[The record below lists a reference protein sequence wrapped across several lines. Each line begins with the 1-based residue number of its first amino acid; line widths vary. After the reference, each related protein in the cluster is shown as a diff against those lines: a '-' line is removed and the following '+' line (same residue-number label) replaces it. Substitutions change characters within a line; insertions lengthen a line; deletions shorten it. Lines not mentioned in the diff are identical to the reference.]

1 MTSKIHPSAE
11 VQSPHVGE
19 GTVVW
24 QNTVVLAG
32 ATVGSECNLNCFCF
46 VENDVHQT
54 VTVVWR
60 FVDGMT
66 VVESTGPT
74 PHSPT
79 TGTLDPKHPIRVR
92 QNRAEKGV
100 FCGGE
105 CHRDWAL
112 HCGRE
117 CVGRGGAVVTK
128 MFQTTWWSQAIPPE
142 FFDGD
147 EVRATW
153 TTSEFAVGT
162 SNGLDAL
169 TLALR
174 ALNVGPGDEVVMP
187 ANTFI
192 ATALAV
198 SQLDAQPVLVDVCP
212 DTALMDPAK
221 LQDALGP
228 STKVVVPVHLYG
240 QACGMTSISE
250 LAWDCGASIVE
261 DNAQAQ
267 GASWD
272 GKFTGSWGDVS
283 ATSFYPGKNL
293 GALGDA
299 GAVTTSQRH
308 LAQKARELG
317 NYGSLEKYNHSS
329 KGANMRLDSA
339 SGLPPG
345 EAAPFA
351 SLERNEAAA
360 PLSRNAHR
368 RGGNPPFGRTS
379 HTCLPFIRCTTTKR
393 RTGGSDAC
401 GVSTWSITPSACTST
416 KTRN

>member
-1 MTSKIHPSAE
+1 MRVPFLNLERLHADLDAE
-11 VQSPHVGE
+11 LKE
-19 GTVVW
+19 AFCK
-24 QNTVVLAG
+24 VLAKQ
-32 ATVGSECNLNCFCF
+32 AFIKGSE
-46 VENDVHQT
+46 
-54 VTVVWR
+54 
-60 FVDGMT
+60 VDGF
-66 VVESTGPT
+66 E
-74 PHSPT
+74 
-79 TGTLDPKHPIRVR
+79 
-92 QNRAEKGV
+92 
-100 FCGGE
+100 
-105 CHRDWAL
+105 
-112 HCGRE
+112 RE
-117 CVGRGGAVVTK
+117 
-128 MFQTTWWSQAIPPE
+128 F
-142 FFDGD
+142 
-147 EVRATW
+147 ATW

-212 DTALMDPAK
+212 DTALMDPVK

-250 LAWDCGASIVE
+250 LARACGASIVE

-308 LAQKARELG
+308 LAQKVRELG

-329 KGANMRLDSA
+329 KGANMRLDELQA
-339 SGLPPG
+339 AFLRVKLPHLHRWNG
-345 EAAPFA
+345 M
-351 SLERNEAAA
+351 RQAAA
-360 PLSRNAHR
+360 ARYQELLADVEEI
-368 RGGNPPFGRTS
+368 T
-379 HTCLPFIRCTTTKR
+379 LPWTDPQATHVYHLYVVTTPKR
-393 RTGGSDAC
+393 DELAAWLDVC
-401 GVSTWSITPSACTST
+401 GVSTLVHYPKCVHEHKAYRELHHMAGGFPVSERLARQSLSLPMHPFLTPSEQEYVAECI
-416 KTRN
+416 KRFFGRRP

>member
-1 MTSKIHPSAE
+1 M
-11 VQSPHVGE
+11 
-19 GTVVW
+19 VW

-46 VENDVHQT
+46 VENDVHIGNR
-54 VTVVWR
+54 VTVKSGVYLW
-60 FVDGMT
+60 DGMT
-66 VVESTGPT
+66 VEDEVFIGPNAT
-74 PHSPT
+74 FT
-79 TGTLDPKHPIRVR
+79 
-92 QNRAEKGV
+92 N
-100 FCGGE
+100 
-105 CHRDWAL
+105 HRDPRSKTPPSEFDRIVLKKGCSVGANATVIGPCTVGVNAL
-112 HCGRE
+112 
-117 CVGRGGAVVTK
+117 VAAGAVVTK
-128 MFQTTWWSQAIPPE
+128 DVPDNVVVAAIPPE

-147 EVRATW
+147 EGPFLNLERLHADLDAELKEAFCKVLAKQAFIKGPEVDGFEREFATW

-272 GKFTGSWGDVS
+272 GTTGSWGDVQPPAS
-283 ATSFYPGKNL
+283 TLVKTSGPWG
-293 GALGDA
+293 
-299 GAVTTSQRH
+299 T
-308 LAQKARELG
+308 
-317 NYGSLEKYNHSS
+317 
-329 KGANMRLDSA
+329 
-339 SGLPPG
+339 
-345 EAAPFA
+345 
-351 SLERNEAAA
+351 LER
-360 PLSRNAHR
+360 
-368 RGGNPPFGRTS
+368 
-379 HTCLPFIRCTTTKR
+379 
-393 RTGGSDAC
+393 
-401 GVSTWSITPSACTST
+401 
-416 KTRN
+416 